1 MTAPTGGD
9 DVGTLAHEAMKLARV
24 LAQQARE
31 ARVAADA
38 ADAAD
43 AGSDPASDPADA
55 ASQAASHEHRPE
67 VCDHC
72 PLCQL
77 LSLVRDARPD
87 VAEHLTAALT
97 SLTLAARGVVES
109 WASPRA
115 GEGGGQRADGPV
127 ENIDVEDG
135 PWE

>member
-31 ARVAADA
+31 GRVAADA
-38 ADAAD
+38 AE
-43 AGSDPASDPADA
+43 AGADPASDPAD
-55 ASQAASHEHRPE
+55 AASHEHRPE

-77 LSLVRDARPD
+77 LSLVRDARPE